1 MLGSIDRLEL
11 FVRES
16 RRGSVR
22 ASEHVKA
29 ADQLHSRYFAP
40 STTTTTFQYSA
51 PLYPAKS
58 TCCVNILPSMPP
70 MPSRMTKNRVKDF
83 RYRPGK
89 AEVEDE
95 EDEFDSEE
103 EEDDATEAQKPSAPA
118 PKASTFP
125 SQKKLAIDLSKADQQ
140 RSTVPEGLTTKKTDD
155 PDLEGFETASESEDE
170 AADAEEGSS
179 EEEEESSEEEDSSSD
194 DEPKRPMLAPKFIS
208 KAQRNKMQTT
218 QPTKS
223 AEDIAA
229 EEERR
234 RKEKADEMLQA
245 QMERDQ
251 IARAAGKK
259 AWNDDDNI
267 EEEVDDTD
275 GLDEEAERAAWKLRE
290 LKRVRRDRLAIEE
303 KEKEREEIDRRRAL
317 TDEERK
323 AEDEAYI
330 AAQKDDQEG
339 KGKMAYMQK
348 YFHKG
353 AFFQGDEEQDE
364 EVKAALNRDLAGA
377 RFEDE
382 TASKE
387 VLPEYMRI
395 RDMTKLGK
403 KGRTKYQDLKSEDT
417 GRWGT
422 YENKKKR
429 YDGLDD
435 RFRPD
440 DPRDGHDRTGANA
453 APVGERRRRDDDD
466 GQGDR
471 DGKRAKYD

>member
-1 MLGSIDRLEL
+1 MLPRL
-11 FVRES
+11 VCDIS
-16 RRGSVR
+16 N
-22 ASEHVKA
+22 
-29 ADQLHSRYFAP
+29 
-40 STTTTTFQYSA
+40 TTTSGTVISNLFNYINRYHT
-51 PLYPAKS
+51 
-58 TCCVNILPSMPP
+58 LPSMPP
-70 MPSRMTKNRVKDF
+70 MPSRMTKNRIKDF

-103 EEDDATEAQKPSAPA
+103 EEVDTTEAQNSPIPA

-140 RSTVPEGLTTKKTDD
+140 RSTVPEAPANKKPDD
-155 PDLEGFETASESEDE
+155 TDLEGFETASESEDE
-170 AADAEEGSS
+170 AGDAAEASS

-194 DEPKRPMLAPKFIS
+194 DEPKKPMLAPKFIS
-208 KAQRNKMQTT
+208 KAERNRQQNA
-218 QPTKS
+218 QPKKS
-223 AEDIAA
+223 AEEIAA

-245 QMERDQ
+245 QLERDQ
-251 IARAAGKK
+251 AARAAGKK
-259 AWNDDDNI
+259 AWDDEDNI

-317 TDEERK
+317 TEEERK
-323 AEDEAYI
+323 AEDEAFI

-382 TASKE
+382 TSSKE

-395 RDMTKLGK
+395 RDMSKLGK

-417 GRWGT
+417 GRWGS
-422 YENKKKR
+422 YEGKKKD

-440 DPRDGHDRTGANA
+440 GPRDGGSDRTGANA
-453 APVGERRRRDDDD
+453 APVGERRRRDEDD
-466 GQGDR
+466 GQGTR
-471 DGKRAKYD
+471 EGKRVRYD

>member
-1 MLGSIDRLEL
+1 
-11 FVRES
+11 
-16 RRGSVR
+16 
-22 ASEHVKA
+22 
-29 ADQLHSRYFAP
+29 
-40 STTTTTFQYSA
+40 
-51 PLYPAKS
+51 
-58 TCCVNILPSMPP
+58 

-95 EDEFDSEE
+95 EEEFESEEE
-103 EEDDATEAQKPSAPA
+103 EEDDDNATAASKTSAPA

-125 SQKKLAIDLSKADQQ
+125 TQKKLAIDLSKADQQ
-140 RSTVPEGLTTKKTDD
+140 KSTVPEVSTRKQPDEA
-155 PDLEGFETASESEDE
+155 DLEGFETASESEE
-170 AADAEEGSS
+170 EEGVNAEGSS
-179 EEEEESSEEEDSSSD
+179 EDDEEESSEEEDSSSD
-194 DEPKRPMLAPKFIS
+194 DEPKKPMLAPKFIS
-208 KAQRNKMQTT
+208 KAQRMKQQNA
-218 QPTKS
+218 QPVKS
-223 AEDIAA
+223 AEEIAA

-251 IARAAGKK
+251 AARAAGKK
-259 AWNDDDNI
+259 AWDDEDNI

-275 GLDEEAERAAWKLRE
+275 GLDHEAEYAAWKLRE

-303 KEKEREEIDRRRAL
+303 KEKEREEIERRRAL
-317 TDEERK
+317 TAEERE
-323 AEDEAYI
+323 AEDKAYI
-330 AAQKDDQEG
+330 AAQQDEQEG

-382 TASKE
+382 TSSKE

-395 RDMTKLGK
+395 RDMSKLGK
-403 KGRTKYQDLKSEDT
+403 KGRTKYSDLKSEDT

-422 YENKKKR
+422 YENKKKD
-429 YDGLDD
+429 YNGLDD
-435 RFRPD
+435 RFKPD
-440 DPRDGHDRTGANA
+440 DPRDGGSDRTGANA
-453 APVGERRRRDDDD
+453 APVGERRRRENGD
-466 GQGDR
+466 GQNER
-471 DGKRAKYD
+471 DGKRARYD

>member
-1 MLGSIDRLEL
+1 
-11 FVRES
+11 
-16 RRGSVR
+16 
-22 ASEHVKA
+22 
-29 ADQLHSRYFAP
+29 
-40 STTTTTFQYSA
+40 
-51 PLYPAKS
+51 
-58 TCCVNILPSMPP
+58 

-95 EDEFDSEE
+95 EDEFDSED
-103 EEDDATEAQKPSAPA
+103 EEDNEAEAQKSSAPA

-140 RSTVPEGLTTKKTDD
+140 RTSVPEAATSKKTDD

-170 AADAEEGSS
+170 AGDAEEGSS

-208 KAQRNKMQTT
+208 KAQRNKMQTA

-259 AWNDDDNI
+259 AWDDDDNI

-323 AEDEAYI
+323 AEDEAFI

-395 RDMTKLGK
+395 RDMSKLGK

-422 YENKKKR
+422 YEGKKKG

-440 DPRDGHDRTGANA
+440 DPRDGNDRTGANA

-466 GQGDR
+466 GQRDR
-471 DGKRAKYD
+471 DGKRPRYD

>member
-1 MLGSIDRLEL
+1 
-11 FVRES
+11 
-16 RRGSVR
+16 
-22 ASEHVKA
+22 
-29 ADQLHSRYFAP
+29 
-40 STTTTTFQYSA
+40 
-51 PLYPAKS
+51 
-58 TCCVNILPSMPP
+58 

-103 EEDDATEAQKPSAPA
+103 EEDDAAEAQKPSAPA

-140 RSTVPEGLTTKKTDD
+140 KSSVPEASTNKKPDD
-155 PDLEGFETASESEDE
+155 ADLEGFETASESEDE
-170 AADAEEGSS
+170 AGDVAKGSS

-223 AEDIAA
+223 AEEIAA

-251 IARAAGKK
+251 AARAAGKK
-259 AWNDDDNI
+259 AWDDEDNI

-323 AEDEAYI
+323 AEDEAFI

-382 TASKE
+382 TSSKE

-395 RDMTKLGK
+395 RDMSKLGK

-422 YENKKKR
+422 YEGKKKG

-440 DPRDGHDRTGANA
+440 DPWDGNDRTGANA
-453 APVGERRRRDDDD
+453 APVGERRRRDDD

-471 DGKRAKYD
+471 DGKRVKYD

>member
-1 MLGSIDRLEL
+1 
-11 FVRES
+11 
-16 RRGSVR
+16 
-22 ASEHVKA
+22 
-29 ADQLHSRYFAP
+29 
-40 STTTTTFQYSA
+40 
-51 PLYPAKS
+51 
-58 TCCVNILPSMPP
+58 

-89 AEVEDE
+89 AEVESE
-95 EDEFDSEE
+95 EEEFDSEE
-103 EEDDATEAQKPSAPA
+103 EEQEDATEAQKPSAPA

-140 RSTVPEGLTTKKTDD
+140 RTSVPEASTTKKTDD

-170 AADAEEGSS
+170 AGDAEEGTS

-208 KAQRNKMQTT
+208 KAQRNKMQTA

-223 AEDIAA
+223 AEEIAA

-259 AWNDDDNI
+259 AWDDDDNI

-317 TDEERK
+317 TEEERK

-395 RDMTKLGK
+395 RDMSKLGK

-422 YENKKKR
+422 YEGKKKG

-435 RFRPD
+435 RFKPD
-440 DPRDGHDRTGANA
+440 DPRSGNDRTGANA

-466 GQGDR
+466 GQGNR

>member
-1 MLGSIDRLEL
+1 
-11 FVRES
+11 
-16 RRGSVR
+16 
-22 ASEHVKA
+22 
-29 ADQLHSRYFAP
+29 
-40 STTTTTFQYSA
+40 
-51 PLYPAKS
+51 
-58 TCCVNILPSMPP
+58 
-70 MPSRMTKNRVKDF
+70 
-83 RYRPGK
+83 
-89 AEVEDE
+89 
-95 EDEFDSEE
+95 
-103 EEDDATEAQKPSAPA
+103 
-118 PKASTFP
+118 
-125 SQKKLAIDLSKADQQ
+125 LSKADQQ

-348 YFHKG
+348 YFHKTHVG
-353 AFFQGDEEQDE
+353 EITHAHQWYQPGRGQ
-364 EVKAALNRDLAGA
+364 L
-377 RFEDE
+377 
-382 TASKE
+382 
-387 VLPEYMRI
+387 
-395 RDMTKLGK
+395 K
-403 KGRTKYQDLKSEDT
+403 KIHCVMHTTHNSR
-417 GRWGT
+417 
-422 YENKKKR
+422 
-429 YDGLDD
+429 LDD
-435 RFRPD
+435 VAHNASLETLDCGRRQISMFHKPTRHASRHMSTTVMPSH
-440 DPRDGHDRTGANA
+440 RDVCHTIS
-453 APVGERRRRDDDD
+453 PTT
-466 GQGDR
+466 
-471 DGKRAKYD
+471 RASRSR